1 MKGAGGLAAQ
11 ALILSVR
18 ESEGTQGLQAPPAPT
33 CTATL
38 CPATGYTVPQ
48 GPPVKNSQPLNYRA
62 GWWPGWVPG
71 SLARSKEIP
80 AGSAPCSA
88 CKTLCSL
95 LCLPGP
101 QFPCRKLKYTLPGL
115 AVYHVLAYIPPAW
128 SLGPCCPQGS
138 HCPLQAS
145 GGQATSHRVGKP

>member
-18 ESEGTQGLQAPPAPT
+18 DSKGTHGLQASPAPT
-33 CTATL
+33 CTTTL
-38 CPATGYTVPQ
+38 CHATGYTVPQ
-48 GPPVKNSQPLNYRA
+48 GPPVKKSQPLNDRV

-101 QFPCRKLKYTLPGL
+101 QFLCRKLKYHTAWAGCLSRTGIYPT
-115 AVYHVLAYIPPAW
+115 W
-128 SLGPCCPQGS
+128 SLGPCCPQGF
-138 HCPLQAS
+138 HCPLQSS
-145 GGQATSHRVGKP
+145 GGQATSHRVGKH